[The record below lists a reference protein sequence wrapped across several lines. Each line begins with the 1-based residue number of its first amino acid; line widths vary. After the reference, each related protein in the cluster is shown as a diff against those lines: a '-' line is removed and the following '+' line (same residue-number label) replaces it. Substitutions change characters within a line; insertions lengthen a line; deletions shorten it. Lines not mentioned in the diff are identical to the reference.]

1 MFYFDVNNF
10 FSKTYPSMKRSYL
23 LGFYCAT
30 GSFEFPRFEEPELH
44 VLHEANG
51 CVEKIPS

>member
-44 VLHEANG
+44 EANG